1 MDDRQKTLGI
11 KNFGGQMLLTGYD
24 TERDL
29 KRAKK
34 DVERMLTL
42 VAGQSIYEIMHF
54 LAPYR
59 AKFAKFEQEEYDE
72 ITEKII
78 SEMERGENG

>member
-1 MDDRQKTLGI
+1 
-11 KNFGGQMLLTGYD
+11 
-24 TERDL
+24 
-29 KRAKK
+29 
-34 DVERMLTL
+34 MLTL

-72 ITEKII
+72 ITDKII

>member
-1 MDDRQKTLGI
+1 MDDRQKKLGI
-11 KNFGGQMLLTGYD
+11 PNFGGNLVLTGYD

-29 KRAKK
+29 IKAKK
-34 DVERMLTL
+34 DVERMLIIIASEGL
-42 VAGQSIYEIMHF
+42 YEVVRF

-59 AKFAKFEQEEYDE
+59 AKAAKAEQQEYDE
-72 ITEKII
+72 ITDGII